1 MAAINQ
7 SSGQGALFELVA
19 RGNKDTY
26 FLKDSK
32 ESSFPYDASYN
43 SSAHHLAERR
53 TFVPLNA
60 VTWGNSFEVEIDP
73 YGDVMTE
80 CEFEIELPSW
90 LPQLPIQPNQIASC
104 FPPKVANGLYSI
116 TSYNKSNPADPN
128 NGISYGYVNYAGYFL
143 FEKIQFYQDQ
153 FLIQEWS
160 GDGLLAKQLAE
171 GSYTSS
177 FLEQQLGGLY
187 NPINPITNVSADRG
201 IQIRAT
207 PGNLK
212 IKLPLP
218 GCQCPEDG
226 GFPFVAL
233 AWQKFRIKATLRKL
247 QDLVV
252 CSNPLLNKHLNPEL
266 FYPWNIGNFRYSFDD
281 GTTYDFEPLA
291 LLDIPN
297 PTILLS
303 TVQHYVPPRVQ
314 EELRSSAI
322 QIPFRQPYENNFTFG
337 ELDFIPLDK
346 GGTAAVTRRLDGRHP
361 TEKIYWFFRN
371 QRALDR
377 NQLDNFGNDYFTVN
391 PPTAT
396 NPYTVFPPQ
405 PYPLYGEFYNNLIP
419 PQPTPLYGE
428 FYYNMKLII
437 AGRDRENLHEP
448 FLWQDINQLVKDEK
462 ASGLGIGEMK
472 WSTGAN
478 YGTIYP
484 APRQPEGTVNFTT
497 ADRPTLYLELANI
510 RGNDI
515 NQKRNAEFRVFT
527 ESWNVYDVREGRGRL
542 LFAN

>member
-1 MAAINQ
+1 MATINQ

-60 VTWGNSFEVEIDP
+60 VTWGGSFEVEIDP

-90 LPQLPIQPNQIASC
+90 LPELPISSTTPNVLY
-104 FPPKVANGLYSI
+104 PPNVANGLFPI
-116 TSYNKSNPADPN
+116 TTTNSN
-128 NGISYGYVNYAGYFL
+128 SYGYVNYVAYFL
-143 FEKIQFYQDQ
+143 FERIQFYQDQ

-160 GDGLLAKQLAE
+160 GDGLLAKQLSE
-171 GSYTSS
+171 GSYTTS
-177 FLEQQLGGLY
+177 FLQQQLGGLY
-187 NPINPITNVSADRG
+187 NPINPLTDMPSVRG

-207 PGNLK
+207 PGQLK
-212 IKLPLP
+212 VKLPLP
-218 GCQCPEDG
+218 GMQCPGDAG
-226 GFPFVAL
+226 LPLVAL

-247 QDLVV
+247 EDLVV
-252 CSNPLLNKHLNPEL
+252 CSDTTINKLMSPNT
-266 FYPWNIGNFRYSFDD
+266 FYPWSQDLSYNVKYDD
-281 GTTYDFEPLA
+281 NTTYQFTANKLI
-291 LLDIPN
+291 DIPN
-297 PTILLS
+297 PTILLA
-303 TVQHYVPPRVQ
+303 TIQHYVPPAVQ
-314 EELRSSAI
+314 EELRSSTI
-322 QIPFRQPYENNFTFG
+322 QIPFRKLYENNFTFG
-337 ELDFIPLDK
+337 ELDYVPLDK
-346 GGTAAVTRRLDGRHP
+346 GGSATVTRRLDGRHP
-361 TEKIYWFFRN
+361 TEKIFWFFRN
-371 QRALDR
+371 QRALDQ
-377 NQLDNFGNDYFTVN
+377 NQLDNFGNDYFTVY
-391 PPTAT
+391 PPSVT
-396 NPYTVFPPQ
+396 NPYTIFAPKPS
-405 PYPLYGEFYNNLIP
+405 PLN
-419 PQPTPLYGE
+419 GE
-428 FYYNMKLII
+428 FYYLIKLII

-448 FLWQDINQLVKDEK
+448 FLWEDICQLVKDEK

-497 ADRPTLYLELANI
+497 ADRPTLFLELANI

-515 NQKRNAEFRVFT
+515 NQKRNSEFRVFT

>member
-26 FLKDSK
+26 FLKDST
-32 ESSFPYDASYN
+32 ESTFPYDANYN
-43 SSAHHLAERR
+43 SSTHHLAERR

-60 VTWGNSFEVEIDP
+60 VSWGNTFEVEIDP
-73 YGDVMTE
+73 YGDIMTE
-80 CEFEIELPSW
+80 CEFEIDLPSW
-90 LPQLPIQPNQIASC
+90 LPNLPINSNNLTTLY
-104 FPPKVANGLYSI
+104 PPSVANGLYPI
-116 TSYNKSNPADPN
+116 TRY
-128 NGISYGYVNYAGYFL
+128 GVSYGYVNYIGYFL

-160 GDGLLAKQLAE
+160 GDGLLSKQVSE
-171 GSYTSS
+171 GSYNSS

-187 NPINPITNVSADRG
+187 NPINPITNMPSSRG

-207 PGNLK
+207 PKQLK
-212 IKLPLP
+212 IKIPLP
-218 GCQCPEDG
+218 GCQCPGDG
-226 GFPFVAL
+226 GFPLVAM
-233 AWQKFRIKATLRKL
+233 AWQKFRIKATLRRL
-247 QDLVV
+247 EDLVV
-252 CSNPLLNKHLNPEL
+252 CSNEAINKHLNPTL
-266 FYPWNIGNFRYSFDD
+266 FYPWSQDLDYQLDFDD
-281 GTTYDFEPLA
+281 GSPPYTFKAIPLI
-291 LLDIPN
+291 DIPN
-297 PTILLS
+297 PTILLA
-303 TVQHYVPPRVQ
+303 TIQHYVPSRVQ
-314 EELRSSAI
+314 EELRSSPI
-322 QIPFRQPYENNFTFG
+322 QIPFRRHYENNFTFG
-337 ELDFIPLDK
+337 ELDFVSLDK
-346 GGTAAVTRRLDGRHP
+346 GGNAAVTRRLDGRHP
-361 TEKIYWFFRN
+361 TEKIFWFFRN

-377 NQLDNFGNDYFTVN
+377 NQLDNFGNDYFNGNNITSIPPILGN
-391 PPTAT
+391 PPTPT
-396 NPYTVFPPQ
+396 NPYTIFPPK
-405 PYPLYGEFYNNLIP
+405 PNPLCGK
-419 PQPTPLYGE
+419 
-428 FYYNMKLII
+428 FYYNIKLII

-448 FLWQDINQLVKDEK
+448 FLWEDICQLVKDEK

-478 YGTIYP
+478 YGVVYP

-515 NQKRNAEFRVFT
+515 DQTRKCEFRVFT

>member
-1 MAAINQ
+1 MSAINQ

-60 VTWGNSFEVEIDP
+60 VTWGGSFEVEIDP

-80 CEFEIELPSW
+80 CEFEIDLPSW
-90 LPQLPIQPNQIASC
+90 FPDLPINPNQISSC
-104 FPPKVANGLYSI
+104 FGPDVANGLFPI
-116 TSYNKSNPADPN
+116 TSTP
-128 NGISYGYVNYAGYFL
+128 GGLSYGYVNYVAYFL

-160 GDGLLAKQLAE
+160 GDGLLAKQLSE

-177 FLEQQLGGLY
+177 FLQQQLGGLV
-187 NPINPITNVSADRG
+187 NPIDNPTRG
-201 IQIRAT
+201 IQLRAT
-207 PGNLK
+207 PGHLK

-218 GCQCPEDG
+218 GLQCPGDG
-226 GFPFVAL
+226 GFPLVAM

-247 QDLVV
+247 EDLVV
-252 CSNPLLNKHLNPEL
+252 CSDISKNKLQDPL
-266 FYPWNIGNFRYSFDD
+266 FYPWNVENFRYTFDD
-281 GTTYDFEPLA
+281 GVTTYDFKPIS

-297 PTILLS
+297 PTILLA
-303 TVQHYVPPRVQ
+303 TIQNYVPPRVQ
-314 EELRSSAI
+314 EELRSTPI
-322 QIPFRQPYENNFTFG
+322 QIPFRRQFENDFTFG
-337 ELDFIPLDK
+337 ELDYIPLDK

-361 TEKIYWFFRN
+361 TEKIFWFFRT
-371 QRALDR
+371 QTSLDKNR
-377 NQLDNFGNDYFTVN
+377 LDNFDNDYFDYPLLA
-391 PPTAT
+391 PPKNVPSAT
-396 NPYTVFPPQ
+396 QPYTI
-405 PYPLYGEFYNNLIP
+405 YPRGFFY
-419 PQPTPLYGE
+419 E
-428 FYYNMKLII
+428 MKLVI

-448 FLWQDINQLVKDEK
+448 FLWQDICQLVKDEK

-510 RGNDI
+510 RGSVI
-515 NQKRNAEFRVFT
+515 SKKRNCEFRVFT
-527 ESWNVYDVREGRGRL
+527 EGWNVYDVREGRGRL